1 MITGDN
7 ALTGCNMSYKCRI
20 ANRKKKMFIFNYK
33 VQEKEFTCEEFKYE
47 AGGAEGKDAWDDEDV
62 HAEYDE
68 EVVDN
73 NEHN

>member
-1 MITGDN
+1 
-7 ALTGCNMSYKCRI
+7 
-20 ANRKKKMFIFNYK
+20 MFIFNYK